1 MHRNVVNCNSVTAE
15 LPEVG
20 LLSSDGNLFGYQQY
34 ILEEQTKLYQSCP
47 ITLLAMA
54 QNAGEWQN

>member
-1 MHRNVVNCNSVTAE
+1 MNCNSVTTE